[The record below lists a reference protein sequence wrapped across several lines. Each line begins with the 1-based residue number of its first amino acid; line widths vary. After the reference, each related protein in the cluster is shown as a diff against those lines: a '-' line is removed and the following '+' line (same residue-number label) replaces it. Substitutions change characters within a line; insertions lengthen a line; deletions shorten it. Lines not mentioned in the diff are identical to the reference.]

1 MTQQKNTARRP
12 YKLPRPLLCSADKE
26 ITLALVEE
34 YIGKHEGRMPR
45 YKYLENLYAGFHD
58 IYNIPEKEEWKP
70 DNRMAVNFPRYITDT
85 FLGYARGIPI
95 KVLHP
100 TKAVS
105 DKINEFNKLN
115 NTADLDYNLD
125 KLAAIYG
132 HGWEYF
138 YQDDESRTRITAVK
152 PKRCFVVYDD
162 TVRGKALF
170 GCRYEYRK
178 NGERFGEYMT
188 PTEIVQF
195 RQNKVTERK
204 KNPYGM
210 IPLVE
215 HVLNDERIGLYEHIA
230 SMVEVYNK
238 AIAEKAN
245 DVDAFAE
252 AYLSIIGAEVDEDGV
267 KRIRDDRVINFYGT
281 DNARDVLVQFL
292 TKPTADGTQENLLDR
307 LETMIYQ
314 TAMVANI
321 SDESFGNTSGVAL
334 AYKLQAM
341 DNLAATLD
349 RKDIKSLS
357 KRYKLFCSIPNNHVP
372 SDAWIDLDYQPS
384 RNVPKNLV
392 EEAQTAKT
400 LEGVVSKE
408 TQLKVLSIV
417 DDPNDEIKKMEEEQ
431 KKAQEQMLENMAL
444 QQQMFGG
451 QQEEETEETN
461 ELNEQ

>member
-1 MTQQKNTARRP
+1 MATKARRP
-12 YKLPRPLLCSADKE
+12 YKIPRPLLCSSDK
-26 ITLALVEE
+26 TVDMALVDE
-34 YIGKHEGRMPR
+34 YIAKHEGRMPR

-58 IYNIPEKEEWKP
+58 IFNQPEKEDWKP
-70 DNRMAVNFPRYITDT
+70 DNRLAVNFPRYITDT

-95 KVLHP
+95 KVTHDD
-100 TKAVS
+100 KAVN
-105 DKINEFNKLN
+105 DAITDFNRLN

-125 KLAAIYG
+125 KLSAIYG

-138 YQDDESRTRITAVK
+138 YQDEESHTRIIAVK

-162 TVRGKALF
+162 TVRGKGLF
-170 GCRYEYRK
+170 GCRYEYRE
-178 NGERFGEYMT
+178 NGKRVGEYMT
-188 PTEIVQF
+188 PHEIVRF
-195 RQNKVTERK
+195 EDDKATERK
-204 KNPYGM
+204 DNPYGM

-215 HVLNDERIGLYEHIA
+215 HVMNDERIGLFEHVA
-230 SMVEVYNK
+230 GMVEVYNK

-252 AYLSIIGAEVDEDGV
+252 AYLSIIGAEVDEEGV

-292 TKPTADGTQENLLDR
+292 TKPTADGTQENLLER
-307 LETMIYQ
+307 LETLIYQ

-321 SDESFGNTSGVAL
+321 SDESFGNVSGVAL

-341 DNLAATLD
+341 DNLASTLD

-357 KRYKLFCSIPNNHVP
+357 KRYKIFCSLSTNVK
-372 SDAWIDLDYQPS
+372 SKDAYIDIDYQPM
-384 RNVPKNLV
+384 RNVPKNQS
-392 EEAQTAKT
+392 EEAQTAKV

-417 DDPNDEIKKMEEEQ
+417 DDPAEEIKAMEKEAQ
-431 KKAQEQMLENMAL
+431 KAQEQMLENMQR
-444 QQQMFGG
+444 QQEMFGRT
-451 QQEEETEETN
+451 EEEPEEEEAEMN
-461 ELNEQ
+461 GQ

>member
-1 MTQQKNTARRP
+1 MATKSRRP
-12 YKLPRPLLCSADKE
+12 YKLPKPLLCSADKTIDME
-26 ITLALVEE
+26 LVDE
-34 YIGKHEGRMPR
+34 YIAKHESRMPR

-58 IYNIPEKEEWKP
+58 IYNQPEKEAWKP
-70 DNRMAVNFPRYITDT
+70 DNRLAVNFPRYITDT

-95 KVLHP
+95 KVMHEDQ
-100 TKAVS
+100 A
-105 DKINEFNKLN
+105 INDSIADFNRLN
-115 NTADLDYNLD
+115 NIADLDYNLD
-125 KLAAIYG
+125 KIAAIYG

-138 YQDDESRTRITAVK
+138 YQDEDARTRVIAVK

-178 NGERFGEYMT
+178 NGTRVGEFMT
-188 PTEIVQF
+188 PAEIVQF
-195 RQNKVTERK
+195 KDNAVIERK
-204 KNPYGM
+204 PNPYGM

-215 HVLNDERIGLYEHIA
+215 HVMNDERIGLFEHVA
-230 SMVEVYNK
+230 GMVEVYNK

-245 DVDAFAE
+245 DVDSFAE

-292 TKPTADGTQENLLDR
+292 TKPTADGTQENLLER
-307 LETMIYQ
+307 LETLIYQ

-321 SDESFGNTSGVAL
+321 SDESFGNVSGVAL

-341 DNLAATLD
+341 DNLASTLD

-357 KRYKLFCSIPNNHVP
+357 KRYKIFCSLATNVKNK
-372 SDAWIDLDYQPS
+372 DAYIDLDYTPM
-384 RNVPKNLV
+384 RNVPKNLA
-392 EEAQTAKT
+392 EEAQTAKV

-417 DDPNDEIKKMEEEQ
+417 DDPRNEIKSMEKENKRAQ
-431 KKAQEQMLENMAL
+431 KLMIKQMQD
-444 QQQMFGG
+444 QQNILLPP
-451 QQEEETEETN
+451 EPKDADV
-461 ELNEQ
+461 NEQ

>member
-1 MTQQKNTARRP
+1 MAERTRRP
-12 YKLPRPLLCSADKE
+12 YKLPKPLLCKADKE

-58 IYNIPEKEEWKP
+58 IYNAPEKEEWKP
-70 DNRMAVNFPRYITDT
+70 DNRLAVNFPRYITDT
-85 FLGYARGIPI
+85 FLGYTRGIPI
-95 KVLHP
+95 KCTHP
-100 TKAVS
+100 NDSVNE
-105 DKINEFNKLN
+105 KIADFNKLN

-138 YQDDESRTRITAVK
+138 YQDEDANTRVIAVK

-170 GCRYEYRK
+170 GCRYEYRE
-178 NGERFGEYMT
+178 NGTRYGEYMT
-188 PTEIVQF
+188 PQEIVTF
-195 RQNKVTERK
+195 RGDAVEETKT
-204 KNPYGM
+204 NPYGM

-215 HVLNDERIGLYEHIA
+215 HVLNDERIGLFEHIA
-230 SMVEVYNK
+230 GMVEVYNK

-321 SDESFGNTSGVAL
+321 SDESFGNASGVAL

-341 DNLAATLD
+341 DNLAMTLD

-357 KRYKLFCSIPNNHVP
+357 KRFKLFCALPNNGL
-372 SDAWIDLDYQPS
+372 DKNAYIDIEYKTS
-384 RNVPKNLV
+384 RNVPKNQA
-392 EEAQTAKT
+392 EEAQTAKV

-408 TQLKVLSIV
+408 TQLKVLSII
-417 DDPNDEIKKMEEEQ
+417 DNPADEIEKMEEEQ
-431 KKAQEQMLENMAL
+431 KKSQEQMLAQMEL
-444 QQQMFGG
+444 QQRLMQGAAD
-451 QQEEETEETN
+451 EEEADV
-461 ELNEQ
+461 NEQ